1 MINTLVAGGGGVL
14 AVVEEEEENHSPSV
28 LLLATI
34 DRYSTYILHGDIII
48 VSTLQIDR
56 HLFYLPQQPPS
67 QSQEPPQWQPSL
79 HLEHTEAQAL

>member
-1 MINTLVAGGGGVL
+1 MVN
-14 AVVEEEEENHSPSV
+14 
-28 LLLATI
+28 
-34 DRYSTYILHGDIII
+34 DII